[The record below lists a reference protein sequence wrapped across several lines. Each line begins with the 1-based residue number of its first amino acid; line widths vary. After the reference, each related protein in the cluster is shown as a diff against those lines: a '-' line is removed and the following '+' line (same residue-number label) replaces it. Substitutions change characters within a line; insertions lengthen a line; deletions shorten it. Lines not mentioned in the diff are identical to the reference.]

1 MRLTQRWRNEEAIE
15 IRDLCMR
22 SSANRGDF
30 YHKCRNAF
38 RHGSRDVDEA
48 RHNKIMPIIRR
59 LASYCY
65 APERIHF
72 WADLPPNEI
81 EHEDKIESAMDA
93 INDGWHDTGSDLLA
107 STAVEQGFVCGTTPI
122 SVLPERMTDGS
133 IALVSRMIRP
143 EMFGV
148 WNETVGD
155 LLQQQAICYD
165 SYLSHPEI
173 EIRLMMHPKRERDRI
188 MQNLESTAPEYVET
202 DRVFV
207 SNYQGIN
214 SGNVETGIVM
224 SRLGGRYNYS
234 PNVSVPLYRV
244 SNLFFFDDDIG
255 DWNWILLS
263 SSDTIFDLPVSE
275 IGIPGVLP
283 IVKIQPDPM
292 DDYFW
297 GWSMADG
304 LMLLQDWFGKRV
316 SQMDELFEKILKPP
330 KAMFGMGQVREA
342 KMAGLN
348 RPGGYASFPNPAA
361 KLDELKPNIPDAAFS
376 MMDEIGNFFEEAADM
391 EGGGMKGKGQPGL
404 RGAEAQQALLRISA
418 SPIAVRALVIEK
430 CIEDWAGLIFKY
442 KRRFN
447 PELYPIFGDDGNPTG
462 QMFRLG
468 ELPTDTRIRVDG
480 HSSSP
485 VFFEDQKRDAEQ
497 LFRAG
502 AIDAETLI
510 EFLNPPMKGLLK
522 KRMRRRVMAQLIAQ
536 QIQKQKQQEKRQG
549 SPEK

>member
-1 MRLTQRWRNEEAIE
+1 
-15 IRDLCMR
+15 
-22 SSANRGDF
+22 
-30 YHKCRNAF
+30 
-38 RHGSRDVDEA
+38 
-48 RHNKIMPIIRR
+48 
-59 LASYCY
+59 
-65 APERIHF
+65 
-72 WADLPPNEI
+72 
-81 EHEDKIESAMDA
+81 
-93 INDGWHDTGSDLLA
+93 
-107 STAVEQGFVCGTTPI
+107 
-122 SVLPERMTDGS
+122 
-133 IALVSRMIRP
+133 
-143 EMFGV
+143 
-148 WNETVGD
+148 
-155 LLQQQAICYD
+155 
-165 SYLSHPEI
+165 
-173 EIRLMMHPKRERDRI
+173 
-188 MQNLESTAPEYVET
+188 
-202 DRVFV
+202 
-207 SNYQGIN
+207 
-214 SGNVETGIVM
+214 M